1 MITAAELRERWIGNL
16 PFSIRASLCTTL
28 SHVLTTANDGK
39 YHATI
44 DHNLLVDADKSDF
57 DIIEKQFKAR
67 GYNVKRTG
75 VLSVE
80 ISW

>member
-1 MITAAELRERWIGNL
+1 MITAAELRERWVGDI
-16 PFSIRASLCTTL
+16 PSSTIASLCTTL
-28 SHVLTTANDGK
+28 SHVLTMANDGK
-39 YHATI
+39 YHATV
-44 DHNLLVDADKSDF
+44 DHHVVVDADKSDF

-75 VLSVE
+75 ILRVE